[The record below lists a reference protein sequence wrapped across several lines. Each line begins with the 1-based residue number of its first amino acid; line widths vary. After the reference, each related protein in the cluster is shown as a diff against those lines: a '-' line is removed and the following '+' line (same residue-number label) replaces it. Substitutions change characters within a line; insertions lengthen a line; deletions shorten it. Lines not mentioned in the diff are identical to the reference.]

1 MKNYFKNGSLS
12 GLVALLTFVLFAIS
26 ILFVLL
32 NGAGIYRRLTE
43 RDQRSYDNRTC
54 VQYLATKVRQAP
66 SPTAVSADTFEDVD
80 SLLIY
85 QDIEDSV
92 FVTRIY
98 CYENWLMELFTIADG
113 DFYPEDGEKI
123 LPLNALEISQDGEVF
138 TFVLTDTEGNT
149 QQLTMSVRGG
159 MHHEK

>member
-92 FVTRIY
+92 FGTRIY
-98 CYENWLMELFTIADG
+98 C
-113 DFYPEDGEKI
+113 
-123 LPLNALEISQDGEVF
+123 
-138 TFVLTDTEGNT
+138 
-149 QQLTMSVRGG
+149 
-159 MHHEK
+159 